1 MNLQD
6 HLLRIVSALILG
18 YMFKQY
24 AAPYLVSSEKTLVN
38 KFLYNDSYSD
48 IKENMWIYVAHDEN
62 SIKWETFN
70 ERKSLNLNKPYVEY
84 CLKKTIKENKN
95 DFNILIVTD
104 NDIKDLIPNWN
115 LRIEELSGVSKNRA
129 RRLAKMNLLYYYGG
143 ILVPASMLCISS
155 LKPYK
160 EKLENGF
167 FVECDSDEIILGV
180 KKQNQKLKH
189 HLYEIQGCIQ
199 DLSKEAEFKDL
210 LNTSL
215 NMSGLEI
222 VDKRKF
228 GLAEENGT
236 DITLDK
242 LLGYS
247 EINYVEDLC
256 GIYIPYKL
264 TSTKY
269 GWFNNES
276 VEKIGRSPMFI
287 SKYFKDKL
295 KSQDN

>member
-1 MNLQD
+1 MKLQD

-24 AAPYLVSSEKTLVN
+24 AAPYMVSSEKILVN
-38 KFLYNDSYSD
+38 KFLYNESYSD
-48 IKENMWIYVAHDEN
+48 MKENMWIYVALDVN

-84 CLKKTIKENKN
+84 CLKNTIKENKN

-104 NDIKDLIPNWN
+104 NDIQDLIPNWN
-115 LRIEELSGVSKNRA
+115 LRLEELSGVSKTRA

-160 EKLENGF
+160 TKLETGF
-167 FVECDSDEIILGV
+167 FVECDTDEIILGV
-180 KKQNQKLKH
+180 KKQNPKLKT

-199 DLSKEAEFKDL
+199 DLSKEVEFKDL

-215 NMSGLEI
+215 NMCGLEK

-256 GIYIPYKL
+256 GIYIPYNL

-276 VEKIGRSPMFI
+276 VEQIGNSTMFI
-287 SKYFKDKL
+287 SKYFKCGRFNDI
-295 KSQDN
+295 